1 MRKLFIL
8 LALLAPIWVSAST
21 AKRIISLQGAVL
33 EHHSLEPLPG
43 ATIEVLIGDSII
55 LEYESDELGF
65 FEIRFPK
72 IDTFNIAV
80 ELGGFHSQFHEGM
93 VISSYKVPHTLDLFL
108 VSNKKE
114 DIDIHCG
121 ERCWCINYEHHDWF
135 VDTLP
140 VMFGVIM
147 DEKHKEPLPFVH
159 IWLEVNG
166 EVVRETEADFEGRFF
181 MDSIPVDSA
190 NIRMFFMGYSSIR
203 IKKVPFFTN
212 QKWEMEFH
220 LSPIYRHRG
229 CGYRYS
235 YEEWT
240 PPPVDLFAEEQRIND
255 SLALVMPS
263 TEYQD
268 AEVKRSLIGYP
279 NPFKSTIQID
289 RLPENESVKVVDI
302 MGIVR
307 QTVPVQNQTS
317 VMLDL
322 ASLQKGLY
330 FIHYEENG
338 QKKNYAIV
346 KK

>member
-8 LALLAPIWVSAST
+8 LAFLAPIWVSAST

-33 EHHSLEPLPG
+33 EHHSLEPLLG
-43 ATIEVLIGDSII
+43 ATIEVLIGDSVI

-65 FEIRFPK
+65 FEIRFPN

-80 ELGGFHSQFHEGM
+80 ELGGFHSQFHEGL

-140 VMFGVIM
+140 ILSGLVL
-147 DEKHKEPLPFVH
+147 DEDTHEPLPFVYVS
-159 IWLEVNG
+159 IWVDG
-166 EVVRETEADFEGRFF
+166 ETVDETQTDFDGKFTIDSLPIDSISITMSYIGYRFF
-181 MDSIPVDSA
+181 RVHKLPV
-190 NIRMFFMGYSSIR
+190 R
-203 IKKVPFFTN
+203 TN
-212 QKWEMEFH
+212 QLWNMEFH
-220 LSPIYRHRG
+220 MSSYYSRN
-229 CGYRYS
+229 RYGS
-235 YEEWT
+235 YYDDWT

-268 AEVKRSLIGYP
+268 AEVKRSIIGYP

-289 RLPENESVKVVDI
+289 RLPENESIKVVDI